1 MRGFTNAAPAGGGLK
16 IIAVG
21 TGSIRRDDSETVTL
35 PAPAK
40 VVIVSFNPNSSE
52 NCEVATVLPNDY
64 TNRIS
69 NFSARFYPDGMTL
82 RLDSVSASSTAQYEY
97 LALG

>member
-16 IIAVG
+16 IIAEG
-21 TGSIRRDDSETVTL
+21 TGSIGPDSSQTVTL

-40 VVIVSFNPNSSE
+40 VVIVSFNPNTSAY
-52 NCEVATVLPNDY
+52 CEVATALPNNY
-64 TNRIS
+64 RNRIS
-69 NFSARFYPDGMTL
+69 KFSARLYPDGITL
-82 RLDSVSASSTAQYEY
+82 RLDSISASSTAQYEY

>member
-16 IIAVG
+16 IIAEG
-21 TGSIRRDDSETVTL
+21 TGSIGREGSETVTL

-40 VVIVSFNPNSSE
+40 VVIVSFNPNIGE
-52 NCEVATVLPNDY
+52 HCEVATVLPNDY

-69 NFSARFYPDGMTL
+69 DFSARFFPDGMTL
-82 RLDSVSASSTAQYEY
+82 RLDNTSTAAQYEY